1 MDLRLK
7 ENKMRDPIDIFQ
19 DLLNKYEQALD
30 DLASYINM
38 CSDLKEEN
46 ERLKQEAQAR
56 ILDFAGWTVV
66 KSVFVPI
73 SQIWINSAYDLD
85 V

>member
-1 MDLRLK
+1 
-7 ENKMRDPIDIFQ
+7 MRDPIDIFQ
-19 DLLNKYEQALD
+19 DLLNKHEQALD
-30 DLASYINM
+30 DLASYINT